1 MSGNRKVDVG
11 VSDLSL
17 DDLQV
22 LAPAGHYLGLR
33 IHFAFPAAEVNEL
46 PASWV
51 DLYARERFFLADPAL
66 RWSLDHS
73 GAIRWSDL
81 SRNDPAGMTRLS
93 ADYGMRHGAVAAFR
107 ESSGLRSYGL
117 FYRDDRDYSET
128 ELEQL
133 GRFIAHRHRGVTS
146 NLQLTRAEIAVLKA
160 IKEGTR
166 IKQIAHDFRV
176 SEGAIKQ
183 RLRNARLKLDAAT
196 GAQAAIKASEAGL
209 I

>member
-1 MSGNRKVDVG
+1 MSDNRKVVAS
-11 VSDLSL
+11 VSDLSTSA
-17 DDLQV
+17 LQA
-22 LAPAGHYLGLR
+22 LAPAGYYVGLR
-33 IHFAFPAAEVNEL
+33 ILFAFPAAEVNEL

-66 RWSLDHS
+66 RWSLNHT
-73 GAIRWSDL
+73 GTIRWHDL
-81 SRNDPAGMTRLS
+81 SQNDPAEMTRLS
-93 ADYGMRHGAVAAFR
+93 AAYGMRYGAVAAFR
-107 ESSGLRSYGL
+107 EPSGLRSYGL
-117 FYRDDRDYSET
+117 FYRNDRDYSEA

-133 GRFIAHRHRGVTS
+133 ARFIAHRHRGVTS
-146 NLQLTRAEIAVLKA
+146 NLQLTQAEIAVLKA
-160 IKEGTR
+160 IRQGTR
-166 IKQIAHDFRV
+166 LKQIAYDFGV